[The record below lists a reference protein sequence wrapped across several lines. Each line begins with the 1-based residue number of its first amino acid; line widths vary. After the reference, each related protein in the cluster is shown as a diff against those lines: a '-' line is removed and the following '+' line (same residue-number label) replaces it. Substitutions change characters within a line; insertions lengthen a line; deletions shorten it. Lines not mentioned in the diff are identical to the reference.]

1 MATSYG
7 ALCTDFY
14 VNAKLA
20 VKMDMPSER
29 ETVLHFFDRVR
40 KSLPSMS
47 RFRRYDGE
55 LALESSRSEAEY
67 RWLAMRRNCLR
78 TGHVNPDTMDAAGG
92 FHKLIM
98 ELAPYHLTL
107 SPLDVDYVEVLFGF
121 DLECEQD
128 HDQVIYEALYAETP
142 LGQLMNVPN
151 GKVLDVQPV
160 FGVSLSESGD
170 TQAYYEVKSRPR
182 SRRGKSSRNG
192 EPISLFM
199 TVRKYGPLDD
209 LKSIKKWYDAAADA
223 ADALC
228 TERLVPDLLTPIAR
242 HITSGSA

>member
-14 VNAKLA
+14 INAKLA

-78 TGHVNPDTMDAAGG
+78 TGHVNPDTMGVAGD
-92 FHKLIM
+92 FHKFLL
-98 ELAPYHLTL
+98 ELAPFHLTL
-107 SPLDVDYVEVLFGF
+107 SPLDIDYLEVLFGF

-128 HDQVIYEALYAETP
+128 HDQIVYEALYADSP
-142 LGQLMNVPN
+142 LGGLGQVPN

-170 TQAYYEVKSRPR
+170 TQAYYEVKTRPR
-182 SRRGKSSRNG
+182 NRRGKASRNG

-199 TVRKYGPLDD
+199 TVRRYGPIDD
-209 LKSIKKWYDAAADA
+209 LKSLKKWYDDAVRQADT
-223 ADALC
+223 LC
-228 TERLVPDLLTPIAR
+228 SEHLVPDLLTPIAR